1 MYMNTIYYKH
11 KEKMYNINKKL
22 KHNFIIL
29 QENFLLIEDKSISY
43 LLNIVYIY
51 IYIYF

>member
-29 QENFLLIEDKSISY
+29 QPRKFSI
-43 LLNIVYIY
+43 NRR
-51 IYIYF
+51 